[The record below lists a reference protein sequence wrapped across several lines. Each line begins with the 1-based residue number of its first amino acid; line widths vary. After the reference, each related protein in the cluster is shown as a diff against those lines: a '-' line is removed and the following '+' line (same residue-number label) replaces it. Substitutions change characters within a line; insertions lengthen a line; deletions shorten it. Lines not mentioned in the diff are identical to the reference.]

1 MAKIETAIIDQHNTK
16 PLSSADAPAGYPY
29 KNMAIIEKIESAWG
43 TIGWGLPSLFPL
55 PIVPR
60 ALSFSFSPASPQHK
74 EASVKERDTKPLVW
88 KRYIPF
94 INDVFSLLDTDK
106 EEINTCI
113 YKGARFEKEYIL
125 DTRTYFKPTETFQ
138 YTHFKSCHPHKVKKS
153 FMKGEGL
160 RLLRRRLS
168 KKTLKDSKYAFNQ
181 EAIPSNLTD
190 ETLSE
195 IKFSDRKTALKE
207 NTRVRKNLLLFVTQY
222 NPSVPNLF

>member
-1 MAKIETAIIDQHNTK
+1 MGDDGKR
-16 PLSSADAPAGYPY
+16 
-29 KNMAIIEKIESAWG
+29 
-43 TIGWGLPSLFPL
+43 PSFSLPL

-60 ALSFSFSPASPQHK
+60 ALSLFFSP
-74 EASVKERDTKPLVW
+74 KPLVW

-168 KKTLKDSKYAFNQ
+168 KKTLKDSNYAFKQ
-181 EAIPSNLTD
+181 EATRATSN
-190 ETLSE
+190 
-195 IKFSDRKTALKE
+195 R
-207 NTRVRKNLLLFVTQY
+207 
-222 NPSVPNLF
+222 

>member
-1 MAKIETAIIDQHNTK
+1 M
-16 PLSSADAPAGYPY
+16 
-29 KNMAIIEKIESAWG
+29 
-43 TIGWGLPSLFPL
+43 
-55 PIVPR
+55 
-60 ALSFSFSPASPQHK
+60 
-74 EASVKERDTKPLVW
+74 KERDTKPLVW

-168 KKTLKDSKYAFNQ
+168 KKNIKRFKLRLQARGY
-181 EAIPSNLTD
+181 PSNLTD

-195 IKFSDRKTALKE
+195 VKFSDRKTALKE
-207 NTRVRKNLLLFVTQY
+207 NTRVRKNLLPFVTQY

>member
-1 MAKIETAIIDQHNTK
+1 MGLRQQSLLPAIIDQHNTK
-16 PLSSADAPAGYPY
+16 PLSSADVPAGYPY

-43 TIGWGLPSLFPL
+43 TIGRGLPSLFPLL

-74 EASVKERDTKPLVW
+74 EASVKERDTKPLVSVEEIC
-88 KRYIPF
+88 IPF

-168 KKTLKDSKYAFNQ
+168 KKTLKDSNYAFNQ
-181 EAIPSNLTD
+181 EA
-190 ETLSE
+190 
-195 IKFSDRKTALKE
+195 
-207 NTRVRKNLLLFVTQY
+207 TRAT
-222 NPSVPNLF
+222 

>member
-1 MAKIETAIIDQHNTK
+1 M
-16 PLSSADAPAGYPY
+16 
-29 KNMAIIEKIESAWG
+29 
-43 TIGWGLPSLFPL
+43 
-55 PIVPR
+55 
-60 ALSFSFSPASPQHK
+60 
-74 EASVKERDTKPLVW
+74 KERDTKPLVW

-125 DTRTYFKPTETFQ
+125 DTRTYFKRTETFQ

-168 KKTLKDSKYAFNQ
+168 KKTLKDSNYAFKQ
-181 EAIPSNLTD
+181 EA
-190 ETLSE
+190 
-195 IKFSDRKTALKE
+195 
-207 NTRVRKNLLLFVTQY
+207 TRECEKMYYPL
-222 NPSVPNLF
+222 